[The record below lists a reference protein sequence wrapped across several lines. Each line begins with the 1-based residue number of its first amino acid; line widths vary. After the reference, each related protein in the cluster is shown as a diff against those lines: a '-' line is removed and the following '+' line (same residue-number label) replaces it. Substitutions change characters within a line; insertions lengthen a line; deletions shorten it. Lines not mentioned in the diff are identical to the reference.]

1 MFDTKTI
8 AMKKI
13 IYSGIAIVAL
23 IILLLYMLGMIG
35 HTKTTPGETALQPA
49 PVNSLEKVEVV
60 SKVVDDVLSWP
71 GTVKSRTEAKIA
83 PRVTARI
90 MEITV
95 NAGDKVNKGDVIA
108 RLDQKALHAQK
119 QAAAADL
126 AAARADWQRARAD
139 ERRIRSLFAKQA
151 ATKQTSDRVVAQ
163 ARAAKARVDAAG
175 SALQEIAINLA
186 ETTLKAPFDGVIV
199 QRLKEPGD
207 MGLAG
212 VPIVVIHNS
221 AALRLETA
229 VPTQCALHLQLGA
242 RVSVRIETMPEKLT
256 AEIDE
261 ITPEV
266 DPETRTI
273 LIKSTLPLLKG
284 LQPGLFGWLDQACSQ
299 HTALLIPARAVRKI
313 GQLEIVTILVDDRTL
328 TRHVRTGKRHGDL
341 VEIQSGLRAGETV
354 IIQ

>member
-1 MFDTKTI
+1 MTDVNNP
-8 AMKKI
+8 AVKKI
-13 IYSGIAIVAL
+13 IYSGIAIAAL
-23 IILLLYMLGMIG
+23 IVLLLYMLGMIG
-35 HTKTTPGETALQPA
+35 HSKTPPGSTALQRQSLQA
-49 PVNSLEKVEVV
+49 LEKAVV
-60 SKVVDDVLSWP
+60 ISKVVDDVLSWP
-71 GTVKSRTEAKIA
+71 GTVRSRTEAKIA

-95 NAGDKVNKGDVIA
+95 NAGDKVKKGDVIA
-108 RLDQKALHAQK
+108 LLDQKALRAQK
-119 QAAAADL
+119 QAAADL

-139 ERRIRSLFAKQA
+139 ERRIRNLFAKQA
-151 ATKQTSDRVVAQ
+151 ATKETFDRVVAQ
-163 ARAAKARVDAAG
+163 ARAAKARVDAAS
-175 SALQEIAINLA
+175 SALHEISINLA

-199 QRLKEPGD
+199 ERLKEPGD

-242 RVSVRIETMPEKLT
+242 WVPVRIETLPEMMT

-273 LIKSTLPLLKG
+273 LIKATLPLEKK
-284 LQPGLFGWLDQACSQ
+284 LQPGLFGWLDQACSR

-313 GQLEIVTILVDDRTL
+313 GQLEIVRVLVNDRPL

-341 VEIQSGLRAGETV
+341 VEIQSGLRESETV

>member
-1 MFDTKTI
+1 MTDVNNP

-13 IYSGIAIVAL
+13 IYSGIAIAAL
-23 IILLLYMLGMIG
+23 IVLLLYMLGMIG
-35 HTKTTPGETALQPA
+35 HSKTPPGSTALQRQSLQA
-49 PVNSLEKVEVV
+49 LEKAVV
-60 SKVVDDVLSWP
+60 ISKVVDDVLSWP
-71 GTVKSRTEAKIA
+71 GTVRSRTEAKIA

-95 NAGDKVNKGDVIA
+95 NAGDKVKKGDVIA
-108 RLDQKALHAQK
+108 LLDQKALRAQK
-119 QAAAADL
+119 QAAADL
-126 AAARADWQRARAD
+126 AVDWQRAR
-139 ERRIRSLFAKQA
+139 
-151 ATKQTSDRVVAQ
+151 
-163 ARAAKARVDAAG
+163 VDAAS
-175 SALQEIAINLA
+175 SALHEISINLA
-186 ETTLKAPFDGVIV
+186 ETTLKVPFDGVIV
-199 QRLKEPGD
+199 ERLKEPGD

-242 RVSVRIETMPEKLT
+242 RVPVRIETLPEMMT

-266 DPETRTI
+266 DPETHTI
-273 LIKSTLPLLKG
+273 LIKATLPLEKK
-284 LQPGLFGWLDQACSQ
+284 LQPGLFGWLDQACSR

-313 GQLEIVTILVDDRTL
+313 GQLEIVRVLVNDRPL

-341 VEIQSGLRAGETV
+341 VEIQSGLRESETV

>member
-1 MFDTKTI
+1 
-8 AMKKI
+8 MKKI
-13 IYSGIAIVAL
+13 IYSGIAIAAL
-23 IILLLYMLGMIG
+23 IVLLLYMLGMIG
-35 HTKTTPGETALQPA
+35 HSKTPPGSTALQQQ
-49 PVNSLEKVEVV
+49 SLDALDKAVV
-60 SKVVDDVLSWP
+60 ISKVVDDVLSWP
-71 GTVKSRTEAKIA
+71 GTVRSRTEAKIA

-95 NAGDKVNKGDVIA
+95 NAGDKVKKGDIIA
-108 RLDQKALHAQK
+108 RLDQKALRAQK
-119 QAAAADL
+119 LAAADL
-126 AAARADWQRARAD
+126 AAARADWQRALAD

-151 ATKQTSDRVVAQ
+151 ATKETFDRVVAQ
-163 ARAAKARVDAAG
+163 ARAAKARVDAAS
-175 SALQEIAINLA
+175 SALHEISINLA

-199 QRLKEPGD
+199 ERLKEPGD
-207 MGLAG
+207 MDLAG

-242 RVSVRIETMPEKLT
+242 RVPVRIETLPEMMT

-273 LIKSTLPLLKG
+273 LIKATLPLEKK
-284 LQPGLFGWLDQACSQ
+284 LQPGLFGWLDQACSR
-299 HTALLIPARAVRKI
+299 HTALLIPARAVRRI
-313 GQLEIVTILVDDRTL
+313 GQLEIVKVLVNDRPL

-341 VEIQSGLRAGETV
+341 VKIQSLTAMESEAKAVSPR
-354 IIQ
+354 

>member
-1 MFDTKTI
+1 
-8 AMKKI
+8 MKKI

-35 HTKTTPGETALQPA
+35 HSKTPPGSTAMQSQKA
-49 PVNSLEKVEVV
+49 SNSVRKVKVIK
-60 SKVVDDVLSWP
+60 KVVDDVLSWP

-95 NAGDKVNKGDVIA
+95 NAGDKVKKGDVIA
-108 RLDQKALHAQK
+108 LLDQKALRAQK
-119 QAAAADL
+119 QASAADL

-139 ERRIRSLFAKQA
+139 ERRIRSLFAKEA
-151 ATKQTSDRVVAQ
+151 ATKETFDRVVAQ

-175 SALQEIAINLA
+175 SALHEISINLA

-242 RVSVRIETMPEKLT
+242 RVPVRIETMAKKLT
-256 AEIDE
+256 AKIDE

-273 LIKSTLPLLKG
+273 LIKATLPLDKQ

-313 GQLEIVTILVDDRTL
+313 GQLEVVKVLVDNRPL
-328 TRHVRTGKRHGDL
+328 TRHVRTGKRHDDM

>member
-1 MFDTKTI
+1 MTDANNTS
-8 AMKKI
+8 MKKI
-13 IYSGIAIVAL
+13 IYSGIAVVAL
-23 IILLLYMLGMIG
+23 IVLLLYMLGMIG
-35 HTKTTPGETALQPA
+35 HSKTPPGKTVLPLAPTET
-49 PVNSLEKVEVV
+49 LEKVEVIR
-60 SKVVDDVLSWP
+60 KTVDDVLSWP
-71 GTVKSRTEAKIA
+71 GTVRSRTEAKIA

-95 NAGDKVNKGDVIA
+95 NAGDKVKKDDIIA
-108 RLDQKALHAQK
+108 RLDQKALRAQK

-151 ATKQTSDRVVAQ
+151 ATKETFDRVVAQ
-163 ARAAKARVDAAG
+163 ARAAKARVDAAS
-175 SALQEIAINLA
+175 SALHEININLA

-242 RVSVRIETMPEKLT
+242 RVPVRIETLPKMLT

-273 LIKSTLPLLKG
+273 LIKATLPLSRD

-299 HTALLIPARAVRKI
+299 HMALLIPARAVRKI
-313 GQLEIVTILVDDRTL
+313 GQLEVVKVLVDGRPL

-341 VEIQSGLRAGETV
+341 VEIQSGLREGETV

>member
-1 MFDTKTI
+1 
-8 AMKKI
+8 MKKI
-13 IYSGIAIVAL
+13 IYSGIAIAAL
-23 IILLLYMLGMIG
+23 IVLLLYMLGMIG
-35 HTKTTPGETALQPA
+35 HSKTPPGSTALQQQ
-49 PVNSLEKVEVV
+49 SLDALDKAVV
-60 SKVVDDVLSWP
+60 ISKVVDDVLSWP
-71 GTVKSRTEAKIA
+71 GTVRSRTEAKIA

-95 NAGDKVNKGDVIA
+95 NAGDKVKKGDIIA
-108 RLDQKALHAQK
+108 RLDQKALRAQK
-119 QAAAADL
+119 LAAADL
-126 AAARADWQRARAD
+126 AAARADWQRALAD

-151 ATKQTSDRVVAQ
+151 ATKETFDRVVAQ
-163 ARAAKARVDAAG
+163 ARAAKARVDAAS
-175 SALQEIAINLA
+175 SALHEISINLA

-199 QRLKEPGD
+199 ERLKEPGD

-242 RVSVRIETMPEKLT
+242 RVPVRIETLPEMMT

-273 LIKSTLPLLKG
+273 LIKATLPLEKK
-284 LQPGLFGWLDQACSQ
+284 LQPGLFGWLDQACSR
-299 HTALLIPARAVRKI
+299 HTALLIPARAVRRI
-313 GQLEIVTILVDDRTL
+313 GQLEIVKVLVNDRPL

-341 VEIQSGLRAGETV
+341 VEIQSGLRESETV